1 MGVGLK
7 VQICR
12 IQELKMDADGEEHNT
27 LRSTNRNL
35 QQSTCARGHVRDV
48 ESDERCLRECSP
60 YTESTEAFLQFICFT
75 SRIGRKCFRNPL
87 R

>member
-1 MGVGLK
+1 
-7 VQICR
+7 
-12 IQELKMDADGEEHNT
+12 MDADGEEHNT

-60 YTESTEAFLQFICFT
+60 YIESTEAFLQLICFT
-75 SRIGRKCFRNPL
+75 SRIGRKCFGNPL